1 MVPNTCP
8 QIRRV
13 HFEMYETRNMVDC
26 GRGQRDSVILPLNH
40 RQISFDSE
48 TPNSYF
54 FNLFSTPAELFS
66 GPFSRAPF
74 DGFAT
79 RAETAVR
86 ACDIR
91 TVQDLL

>member
-1 MVPNTCP
+1 MVTNTCP

-13 HFEMYETRNMVDC
+13 HFEMYETRDMVDC
-26 GRGQRDSVILPLNH
+26 SRGQCDSVILPLNH
-40 RQISFDSE
+40 RQIGFDLE

-54 FNLFSTPAELFS
+54 VNLFSRPAELFS

-74 DGFAT
+74 DDFAT

-86 ACDIR
+86 ACGTR